1 MTRLALI
8 FSLLFVTPAWA
19 ESKAMECPPGRL
31 IYKYET
37 GFWGDRCYSR
47 MAGRWKDNGN
57 WTATDWSCT
66 TPSLVVDFVEKTQ
79 TLIVGSKNFVEY
91 CQEIELPD

>member
-1 MTRLALI
+1 
-8 FSLLFVTPAWA
+8 
-19 ESKAMECPPGRL
+19 MECPPGRL

-91 CQEIELPD
+91 FLVPPADLGLRIFRFGNLGKMVRAIRAGD